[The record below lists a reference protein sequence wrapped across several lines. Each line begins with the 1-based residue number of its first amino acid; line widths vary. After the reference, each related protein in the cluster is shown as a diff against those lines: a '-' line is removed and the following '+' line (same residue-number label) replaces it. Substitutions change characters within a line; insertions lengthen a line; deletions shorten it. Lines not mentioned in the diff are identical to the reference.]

1 MGLQFL
7 PPHKVSSSKLKT
19 KSGISR
25 ASSFQ
30 AFTWLL
36 YHTTF
41 HRTFINE
48 LLYPVFHHSF
58 YQEFGLETICY
69 LFLVRSLQSNI
80 TEIMDLRYISTAS
93 TYGLQFAFQ
102 PLRSNRASQYSKA
115 LIRSMIFERSIL
127 SQT

>member
-7 PPHKVSSSKLKT
+7 PPYKVSSSKLKT
-19 KSGISR
+19 RLGISR
-25 ASSFQ
+25 ESSFQ
-30 AFTWLL
+30 ALTWLL

-41 HRTFINE
+41 HRYFINE

-80 TEIMDLRYISTAS
+80 TEIMDLRYISTVSA
-93 TYGLQFAFQ
+93 YGLQFAFQ